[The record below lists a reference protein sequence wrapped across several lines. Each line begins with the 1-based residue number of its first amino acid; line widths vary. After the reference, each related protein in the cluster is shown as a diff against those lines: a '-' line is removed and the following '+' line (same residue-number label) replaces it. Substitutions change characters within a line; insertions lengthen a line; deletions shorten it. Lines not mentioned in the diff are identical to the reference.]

1 MTVLDPKIFTLTIP
15 AISALVAMLIVLYD
29 VFEEGGDQ
37 RRTKL
42 KLALFFASTVITTSS
57 VFIYFYYP
65 HLFLLI
71 NGLYMFSLMAMPVFL
86 YAFIFKITGTDK
98 PERFSNLHYLA
109 PTLLAI
115 FLIVVS
121 LFTPVEEQM
130 LTIKGNGAYC
140 GGSRL
145 FFYASNG
152 KMLIRLIFSIV
163 YIVLIFKRLPGYRR
177 YIVHYS
183 SNESKSSLR
192 WVPIYLGAFIA
203 TIPIPLLGQF
213 VPRDALVSNGFAFF
227 HIFILILQHSFLTF
241 HVIKGHYILYED
253 AQPERRQAIPDECL
267 PLVDANETQ
276 LGDVDKENELQM
288 QDSHEDSS
296 VVAKL
301 PAKKELLTC
310 ERFECYINAKRP
322 YLNSELKITDLVNDL
337 NVNRTYISSFI
348 NAEYGLNFS
357 QYINLC
363 RLSEYQRLRQCSD
376 YADKSNTELVE
387 MAGFGSYRSY
397 RRMLGMMR
405 KA

>member
-1 MTVLDPKIFTLTIP
+1 MTILDPKVFTLSIP
-15 AISALVAMLIVLYD
+15 AVSALVAMLIIMYD
-29 VFEEGGDQ
+29 VFEQGGEN
-37 RRTKL
+37 RRIKI
-42 KLALFFASTVITTSS
+42 KLALFLASTVITTIS
-57 VFIYFYYP
+57 VFMYFFYPELFIY
-65 HLFLLI
+65 I
-71 NGLYMFSLMAMPVFL
+71 NGLYMFSLMGMPVFL
-86 YAFIFKITGTDK
+86 YAFIFKITRTDK
-98 PERFSNLHYLA
+98 PESFSNLHFIA
-109 PTLLAI
+109 PTLLAL
-115 FLIVVS
+115 FLIIVS
-121 LFTPVEEQM
+121 LFTPIEEQM
-130 LTIKGNGAYC
+130 LTIKGNGAYN

-152 KMLIRLIFSIV
+152 KMLIRLVFSIV
-163 YIVLIFKRLPGYRR
+163 YIVLIFKRLPRYRK

-183 SNESKSSLR
+183 SNESKSSLQ
-192 WVPIYLGAFIA
+192 WVPIYLFFMLG

-213 VPRDALVSNGFAFF
+213 VPRDILVTSGLAFLQVLL
-227 HIFILILQHSFLTF
+227 LIIQHSFLAF
-241 HVIKGHYILYED
+241 HAIKGHYVLYENV
-253 AQPERRQAIPDECL
+253 QPEDSQAIPDECL
-267 PLVDANETQ
+267 SLVDVNETQ
-276 LGDVDKENELQM
+276 LDDIDKENELQM

-301 PAKKELLTC
+301 PARKELLTC

-363 RLSEYQRLRQCSD
+363 RLNEYQRLRQCRD

-397 RRMLGMMR
+397 RRMLEMINR
-405 KA
+405 K